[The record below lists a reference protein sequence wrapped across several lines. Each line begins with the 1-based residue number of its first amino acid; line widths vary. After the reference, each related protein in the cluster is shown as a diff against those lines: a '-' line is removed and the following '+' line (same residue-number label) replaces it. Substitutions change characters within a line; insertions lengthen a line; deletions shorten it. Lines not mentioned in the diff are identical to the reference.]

1 MRRIARGVVAVVA
14 LVACGCQSIH
24 APWVRTATDRPER
37 PLDEPEVRTARDIVP
52 DKVMLGDRTRG
63 GYSDSPAGP

>member
-1 MRRIARGVVAVVA
+1 MRRIARGAA
-14 LVACGCQSIH
+14 LIALLAGGGCRSILP
-24 APWVRTATDRPER
+24 PWERIATPRPDR
-37 PLDEPEVRTARDIVP
+37 PLDEPEVRTSRDVVS